1 MNPIVKLIE
10 EYKVNKVTKVT
21 ARHELADSVD
31 YIEKKIGLTG
41 KYNYKFW
48 LGRIKR
54 KGMSNFQ
61 VKELV
66 DEAQKMDKK
75 YNKGGWL
82 NNQLT

>member
-1 MNPIVKLIE
+1 MKPLDKLIKE
-10 EYKVNKVTKVT
+10 HKVKKVT

-31 YIEKKIGLTG
+31 YIEEKIGLTS

-54 KGMSNFQ
+54 KGLTNFQ
-61 VKELV
+61 VKALV
-66 DEAQKMDKK
+66 NEALGLDKK
-75 YNKGGWL
+75 YSKGGWL